1 MCTVF
6 HYGNVLK
13 ILADVM
19 NTYVVIMTLGFVG
32 RRQFM
37 NVTENTNKKM
47 LEGLITLYT
56 VITLNKGLCWFYIL
70 KWYEIKLFWWQ
81 NYYMSLFYLVQN
93 LLKIFFIENT
103 LFYREYYFDTLL
115 WKKAWPDPRV
125 VVTIHFAN
133 ADNSTIQYVWVV
145 LHYDYLLRCSSTYE
159 Y

>member
-56 VITLNKGLCWFYIL
+56 VITLNKGLC
-70 KWYEIKLFWWQ
+70 
-81 NYYMSLFYLVQN
+81 
-93 LLKIFFIENT
+93 
-103 LFYREYYFDTLL
+103 
-115 WKKAWPDPRV
+115 
-125 VVTIHFAN
+125 
-133 ADNSTIQYVWVV
+133 
-145 LHYDYLLRCSSTYE
+145 
-159 Y
+159 